1 MGSSLSEA
9 PVADGCRVRAWPR
22 MPGYCGR
29 VTTLESET
37 SVSDEAMRFGLTPIA
52 VRPPLGQYLRELW
65 QRRHFIVAFASARN
79 IAMFAEAR
87 LGQVWQVLTPLLN
100 AGVYFVIFGLL
111 LQTQR
116 GVKNYI
122 AFLVIGIFVFTYSQ
136 RSVQSGSRSL
146 SGNLNL
152 IRAMHFPRAAL
163 PLAFTVIELQQ
174 LCVSMVVMAVIVLV
188 TGEPITFHWLLVI
201 PALILQTMF
210 NMGASL
216 AIARL
221 GAKLM
226 DVSQLLPFILRSW
239 LYLSGVF
246 YSISH
251 FTKGAPHFV
260 QVALDANPGAVYIEL
275 IRDALL
281 QDHVAV
287 VRAWPYAIFWGV
299 AGLGAGFAYFYR
311 AEETYGRG

>member
-1 MGSSLSEA
+1 M
-9 PVADGCRVRAWPR
+9 
-22 MPGYCGR
+22 
-29 VTTLESET
+29 TTLDVET
-37 SVSDEAMRFGLTPIA
+37 GLSAYAEQSGLTPIA
-52 VRPPLGQYLRELW
+52 VRPPLRPYLRELW

-79 IAMFAEAR
+79 VAMFAEAR
-87 LGQVWQVLTPLLN
+87 LGQVWQVLTPVLN
-100 AGVYFVIFGLL
+100 AGVYYLIFGLL
-111 LQTQR
+111 LNTSR

-122 AFLVIGIFVFTYSQ
+122 AFLVIGIFVFTYTQ
-136 RSVQSGSRSL
+136 RSVLSGSRSL

-174 LCVSMVVMAVIVLV
+174 LCVSMVVMAAIVLV
-188 TGEPITFHWLLVI
+188 TGEPITWSWLLVV
-201 PALILQTMF
+201 PALLLQTMF

-221 GAKLM
+221 GAKLT
-226 DVSQLLPFILRSW
+226 DVSQLLPFLLRTW

-246 YSISH
+246 YSIAH
-251 FTKGAPHFV
+251 FTKHAPHLIK
-260 QVALDANPGAVYIEL
+260 VALDANPGAVYIQL

-299 AGLGAGFAYFYR
+299 AGLAFGFAYFYR